1 VTAVRPGDQA
11 TAVILAM
18 QAELT
23 ALGLLRDDEAPPPPQ
38 LLAKR
43 GRKAT
48 QPHGTY
54 AGYQRHRYARE
65 KPCAHCAQAGAEHRR
80 AYQAARRAAR
90 RAAA

>member
-1 VTAVRPGDQA
+1 MVTAARPGDQA
-11 TAVILAM
+11 TAIILAM
-18 QAELT
+18 QDEMT
-23 ALGLLRDDEAPPPPQ
+23 ALGLLQNDEEPPP

-65 KPCAHCAQAGAEHRR
+65 APCAHCAEAGHAHRR

>member
-1 VTAVRPGDQA
+1 MTAVRPGDRA

-18 QAELT
+18 QAEMT

-38 LLAKR
+38 AAR

-48 QPHGTY
+48 RPHGTY
-54 AGYQRHRYARE
+54 AGYQRHKYARE
-65 KPCAHCAQAGAEHRR
+65 EPCDHCAQAGHEHRR

-90 RAAA
+90 RTAA

>member
-1 VTAVRPGDQA
+1 MTAVRPGDQA
-11 TAVILAM
+11 TAIILAM
-18 QAELT
+18 QDEMT
-23 ALGLLRDDEAPPPPQ
+23 ALGLLRNDEEPPPP
-38 LLAKR
+38 LAKR

-65 KPCAHCAQAGAEHRR
+65 EPCAHCAEAGNEHSR

-90 RAAA
+90 KAAA